1 MLSSV
6 PGAGLL
12 GSHLSWGSKV
22 VEVCPRTMEHLLSSV
37 PGVKQNDIINRGC
50 ILING
55 IAQSKSGHLYC
66 EEWERE
72 PV

>member
-6 PGAGLL
+6 PRAGLL

-22 VEVCPRTMEHLLSSV
+22 VEVCPRTMEHMLSSV

-50 ILING
+50 ILI
-55 IAQSKSGHLYC
+55 
-66 EEWERE
+66 
-72 PV
+72 